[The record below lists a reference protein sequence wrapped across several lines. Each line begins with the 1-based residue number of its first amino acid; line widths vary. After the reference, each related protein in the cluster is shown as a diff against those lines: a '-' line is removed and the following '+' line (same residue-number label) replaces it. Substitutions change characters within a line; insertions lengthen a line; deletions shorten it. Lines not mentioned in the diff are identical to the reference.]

1 MPERAGVTQTRSH
14 HMSRPR
20 RGPVRRRA
28 DDVAARSRR
37 AGAPVN
43 TPFDAGETS
52 QRLTLIEFTWSTD
65 GRIQPVL
72 LVGREL
78 LD

>member
-1 MPERAGVTQTRSH
+1 MPDRARATPTGSH
-14 HMSRPR
+14 HMCRPR
-20 RGPVRRRA
+20 RDPLPQRA
-28 DDVAARSRR
+28 DNVPSRSRR
-37 AGAPVN
+37 AGAPA
-43 TPFDAGETS
+43 PSGFDAGETS

-72 LVGREL
+72 FVRREL